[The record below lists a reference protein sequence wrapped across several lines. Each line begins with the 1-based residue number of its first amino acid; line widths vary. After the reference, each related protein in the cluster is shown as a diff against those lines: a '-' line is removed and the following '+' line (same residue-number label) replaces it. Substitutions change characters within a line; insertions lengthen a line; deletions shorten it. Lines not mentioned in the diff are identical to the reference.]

1 MPAFAYTAVDSNGRD
16 IRGQLV
22 ADDESMARS
31 RLREMGYYP
40 TSLREVSQE
49 SSVQKWWRERQKV
62 RSYEMVIFSR
72 QLAAM
77 IGAGLPI
84 VEALRTL
91 EEETPNLRFQ
101 MILAQIREDIL
112 SGKSLYEA
120 IGRHRDVFPEILTSL
135 VRVGEVGGALHDVLE
150 MTAGYL
156 EEQQEQ
162 AQQVKSA
169 FVYPVLVSAVALV
182 VVVLL
187 LVFAVPIF
195 QRIFEQL
202 GLTLPLPT
210 RMLIWT
216 SRAVMHYW
224 WLILLIGAGVVA
236 GYRRFARTELGHEI
250 VDRVKLK
257 IPVLGGLLKKAA
269 VARCIRALSILVKG
283 GVQVATALE
292 TARGVAANRVLE
304 HALTRVEQSIVI
316 GRSITRPL
324 QETGIF
330 PNIVVQMIRVGEAT
344 GNLDGMLEKA
354 AEFCEQDVRHTTE
367 RLTVVL
373 EPLMTVMLGVILA
386 GVALSM
392 YLPYFDLIGK
402 FGK

>member
-1 MPAFAYTAVDSNGRD
+1 
-16 IRGQLV
+16 
-22 ADDESMARS
+22 
-31 RLREMGYYP
+31 
-40 TSLREVSQE
+40 
-49 SSVQKWWRERQKV
+49 
-62 RSYEMVIFSR
+62 MVIFSR

-91 EEETPNLRFQ
+91 EEETPNPRFQ
-101 MILAQIREDIL
+101 TILAQVREDIL
-112 SGKSLYEA
+112 SGQSLYEA
-120 IGRHRDVFPEILTSL
+120 VGRHRD
-135 VRVGEVGGALHDVLE
+135 GALHDVLD

-169 FVYPVLVSAVALV
+169 FVYPVLVSVVALLV
-182 VVVLL
+182 VILL

-224 WLILLIGAGVVA
+224 WLILLIVAGVVA
-236 GYRRFARTELGHEI
+236 GYRRFARTELGHEL
-250 VDRVKLK
+250 VDRLKLK
-257 IPVLGGLLKKAA
+257 IPVVGGLLKKAA

-304 HALTRVEQSIVI
+304 HALTRVGSVWERRQGTSTACS
-316 GRSITRPL
+316 RRPPSSASRTSDT
-324 QETGIF
+324 Q
-330 PNIVVQMIRVGEAT
+330 PSA
-344 GNLDGMLEKA
+344 
-354 AEFCEQDVRHTTE
+354 
-367 RLTVVL
+367 
-373 EPLMTVMLGVILA
+373 
-386 GVALSM
+386 
-392 YLPYFDLIGK
+392 
-402 FGK
+402 